1 MSLAVQIEKPGGG
14 EKRILRYG
22 DTVFEYTLFRRE
34 LGKKKVVLT
43 VPPNGELVVTAAESI
58 PLAQVEDVIRQR
70 ARWILETRETFAEQK
85 RFAAAYRYVSGESHF
100 YLGRKYQLAI
110 VDDSQGREVK
120 LKNGRFLVPSAF
132 PWSEAEGIV
141 CKRAEEVK
149 RRLQAWYKEKAE
161 IFLSKR
167 LVELCQSVP
176 WCDTPP
182 SYTFRLMKKRWG
194 SCSDNG
200 SLMLNPL
207 LVRASSECIDYVIL
221 HELCHLKVHNH
232 SDEFWALLTQIC
244 PDWKKRKSK
253 LDSMA
258 EVWIGY

>member
-1 MSLAVQIEKPGGG
+1 MSLAVQIEKGGGG
-14 EKRILRYG
+14 EKRIFHYG
-22 DTVFEYTLFRRE
+22 DAVFDYTLFRRAQ
-34 LGKKKVVLT
+34 GRRKVALT
-43 VPPNGELVVTAAESI
+43 VSPDGEIAVAATESL
-58 PLAQVEDVIRQR
+58 PLEQIEDAIRKR
-70 ARWILETRETFAEQK
+70 ARWILDTRETFAEQK
-85 RFAAAYRYVSGESHF
+85 RFSMAYRYVSGESHF

-110 VDDSQGREVK
+110 VDESQGREVK

-149 RRLQAWYKEKAE
+149 HRLQAWYKEKAE
-161 IFLSKR
+161 IFLNKR
-167 LVELCQSVP
+167 LLELCQAVP

-182 SYTFRLMKKRWG
+182 PCTFRLMKKRWG

-207 LVRASSECIDYVIL
+207 LVRASSECIDYLIL

-232 SDEFWALLTQIC
+232 SDAFWTLLTQIC

-258 EVWIGY
+258 EVWIGG